1 MKKVVFII
9 LNVLF
14 LTYVNGFIEYQLP
27 SNNAF
32 DLDLY
37 ENVLDEQL
45 CTDQLNYI
53 VNYNT
58 MLRAECKYIYSVIRL
73 KKDSE
78 RLQINTKKLRGP
90 LSTSRIHSYMVLHQG
105 FLIWHPTIFT
115 TSTVNLA
122 GGLSLF

>member
-27 SNNAF
+27 SNNVF

-78 RLQINTKKLRGP
+78 RLQINTKKLRWP
-90 LSTSRIHSYMVLHQG
+90 LSTSSNSFIHG
-105 FLIWHPTIFT
+105 
-115 TSTVNLA
+115 STPR
-122 GGLSLF
+122 FF

>member
-78 RLQINTKKLRGP
+78 RLQINTKKLRWP
-90 LSTSRIHSYMVLHQG
+90 LSTLSNSFIHG
-105 FLIWHPTIFT
+105 
-115 TSTVNLA
+115 STPR
-122 GGLSLF
+122 FF